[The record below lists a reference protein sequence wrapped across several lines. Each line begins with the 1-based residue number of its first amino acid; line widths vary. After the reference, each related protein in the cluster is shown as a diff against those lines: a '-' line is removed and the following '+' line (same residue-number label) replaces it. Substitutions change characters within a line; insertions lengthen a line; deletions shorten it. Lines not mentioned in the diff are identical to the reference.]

1 MLRRGSRCRPLCG
14 SPAKPST
21 SECVRMSIKQI
32 NNEVYRRLGHTWWDE
47 ESEFA
52 SLRFFINPVRFGY
65 FSRVFAAERG
75 RNAADDSCL
84 DVGCGGGFLSEEFAR
99 AGFCVTGIDPAE
111 ESLEA
116 ARAHAAEEGL
126 SIAYRVGT
134 GEAIPFPERFFDVVL
149 CCDVLEHV
157 RDPEKVIEEVARV
170 LKPDGLF
177 FYDTINRTFASR
189 IMVIKAMQEWPWTA
203 FAERNSHIW
212 DKFIKPDE
220 LPAMFD
226 RHGLANREMRG
237 ITSRRNP
244 FANLIDLRRRA
255 KGEISLKELGRRLAF
270 HESRD
275 LSVSYMGYAL
285 KRKAP

>member
-1 MLRRGSRCRPLCG
+1 M
-14 SPAKPST
+14 PAFARFAGPPSA
-21 SECVRMSIKQI
+21 SECVKMSIKQI

-65 FSRVFAAERG
+65 FSRVFAEERG
-75 RNAADDSCL
+75 RNAMEDSCL

-99 AGFCVTGIDPAE
+99 AGFRVTGIDPAE
-111 ESLEA
+111 EALEA
-116 ARAHAAEEGL
+116 ARAHAAESGL
-126 SIAYRVGT
+126 AIDYRVGT
-134 GEAIPFPERFFDVVL
+134 GEAIPFPDGSFDVVL

-157 RDPEKVIEEVARV
+157 RDLEKVIEEVARV
-170 LKPDGLF
+170 LKPGGLF

-189 IMVIKAMQEWPWTA
+189 IVVIKAMQEWPWTA

-212 DKFIKPDE
+212 DKFIRPEE
-220 LPAMFD
+220 LLAVFAG
-226 RHGLANREMRG
+226 HGLVNRDMRG
-237 ITSRRNP
+237 ITSSRNP

-255 KGEISLKELGRRLAF
+255 KGRISLKELGRRLAF

-275 LSVSYMGYAL
+275 LNVSYMGYAV
-285 KRKAP
+285 KRKDP